1 MRRIGIFLLW
11 IAINILPEWLALR
24 LLDLIKPNWEEAARR
39 AMKRDH
45 DRP

>member
-1 MRRIGIFLLW
+1 MKRILVYAVW
-11 IAINILPEWLALR
+11 IAINILPEWLALL

-39 AMKRDH
+39 AMKREH